1 MTPTQLRNIAT
12 AAYGKDWKYP
22 LADDT
27 AISRAMLWRYQHGH
41 TRISDEIRER
51 VIKAC
56 KRFPIRK
63 RSRITFEY
71 VLLAGVNDSPQDA
84 RELAKLVA
92 SVKCKVNLIPLLQ
105 DTLTLLEHRL
115 TAENTGIRL
124 RQMRPTQ

>member
-56 KRFPIRK
+56 KR
-63 RSRITFEY
+63 RIAEK
-71 VLLAGVNDSPQDA
+71 VEKLQAV
-84 RELAKLVA
+84 LAKLELA
-92 SVKCKVNLIPLLQ
+92 
-105 DTLTLLEHRL
+105 
-115 TAENTGIRL
+115 A
-124 RQMRPTQ
+124 